1 MQGKNTSS
9 GHYAADIFNES
20 VDDNNKR
27 PSRFIKLQVCV
38 CVGGGVRVCVCARIH
53 VGVTLKPTLAF
64 HFRPPAHP
72 SSWSGWYPPVVT

>member
-9 GHYAADIFNES
+9 GHYAADIVNES

-38 CVGGGVRVCVCARIH
+38 CWRGG
-53 VGVTLKPTLAF
+53 
-64 HFRPPAHP
+64 
-72 SSWSGWYPPVVT
+72 

>member
-9 GHYAADIFNES
+9 GHYAADIVNES

-38 CVGGGVRVCVCARIH
+38 CVCVLEGGKVCVCAH
-53 VGVTLKPTLAF
+53 GYMWGLP
-64 HFRPPAHP
+64 
-72 SSWSGWYPPVVT
+72 